1 MKKDAYFSTCERM
14 YVVEQRT
21 IESIISEIP
30 VAEKTV
36 RNWKKEGNWDAKRS
50 ELLQQ
55 ETSFASELYEFAR
68 KLMRYVSLEMDNP
81 DAEVRAKLDSMTR
94 LLRVLPATQK
104 FEAASTAER
113 KAASD
118 AERKV
123 NQNGLSEEALRKI
136 EQQAAIL

>member
-1 MKKDAYFSTCERM
+1 MKKEAYYSTVERM

-36 RNWKKEGNWDAKRS
+36 RNWKKEGNWDAKRA

-55 ETSFASELYEFAR
+55 ETSFTSELYDFAR
-68 KLMRYVSLEMDNP
+68 KLMRFVSLEMDNP
-81 DAEVRAKLDSMTR
+81 DAEVRAKIDSMTR
-94 LLRVLPATQK
+94 LLRVLPVTKK
-104 FEAASTAER
+104 FEADSAAEKKAEADATR
-113 KAASD
+113 KA
-118 AERKV
+118 
-123 NQNGLSEEALRKI
+123 NQNGLSEEALRRI